1 MTIREALRLAAAR
14 LEQAGVPDADVDAAY
29 LLASVLKEDT
39 LAMRINGHRE
49 LAAPQRAAFD
59 ALCDRRAAREP
70 LQYILGETEFMG
82 LTFHVEPGVL
92 IPRADTEILVEKA
105 LAWMKPG
112 ARVLDIGTGSGA
124 IAVSLAKLGRQA
136 QVTAVDV
143 SDRALEIARQNAK
156 RNGAAVEFVKS
167 DCFSALKGRK
177 YDMIVSNPPYISEDE
192 MRGLMPEVTREPEL
206 ALFGG
211 ADGLDFYRRISRE
224 APEYLNEGGCLLFE
238 IGWLQKDAVSAL
250 VKAHIG
256 EPFALREEGGRML
269 KKLDWVHPRMEELGM
284 LLSDP
289 AVVQDQEKWRA
300 LMREHSQLE
309 PLDQAVCRYAE
320 LEDAQKQARALLD
333 DPDMA
338 EMAKEEL
345 AELERRLAAT
355 RREIQLLLLP
365 KDPNAERNVVMEIRG
380 GAGGEE
386 AALFGAMLMRMY
398 MRYAER
404 HGWKTEMLEAS
415 MTELGG
421 VKEAVFA
428 IAGEGAFSR
437 LKYESGVHRVQ
448 RIPVTESNGKRQT
461 STATVAVLPEAE
473 EVDVKINPDD
483 LRIDVYRAS
492 GHGGQYINKTDSAVR
507 ITHIPS
513 GIVVT
518 CQDEKSQLKN
528 KEKAMRVLR
537 ARLYE
542 KLQEEKDAAY
552 ASDRRAQVGTGDR
565 SERIRTYNFN
575 EGRVTDHRIGKTIYA
590 IDAFVDGDMDDIID
604 PLIYADQQEQLRAL
618 GQGEWQRG

>member
-1 MTIREALRLAAAR
+1 M
-14 LEQAGVPDADVDAAY
+14 LE
-29 LLASVLKEDT
+29 K
-39 LAMRINGHRE
+39 
-49 LAAPQRAAFD
+49 
-59 ALCDRRAAREP
+59 
-70 LQYILGETEFMG
+70 
-82 LTFHVEPGVL
+82 
-92 IPRADTEILVEKA
+92 
-105 LAWMKPG
+105 
-112 ARVLDIGTGSGA
+112 
-124 IAVSLAKLGRQA
+124 
-136 QVTAVDV
+136 
-143 SDRALEIARQNAK
+143 
-156 RNGAAVEFVKS
+156 
-167 DCFSALKGRK
+167 LKGIKER
-177 YDMIVSNPPYISEDE
+177 YEQ
-192 MRGLMPEVTREPEL
+192 LT
-206 ALFGG
+206 A
-211 ADGLDFYRRISRE
+211 
-224 APEYLNEGGCLLFE
+224 
-238 IGWLQKDAVSAL
+238 
-250 VKAHIG
+250 
-256 EPFALREEGGRML
+256 
-269 KKLDWVHPRMEELGM
+269 

-289 AVVQDQEKWRA
+289 AVIGDQNRYRELSKEQA
-300 LMREHSQLE
+300 GLTDIVNAYDEYMAADAEIESCKAMLEEADDAAMREMIHE
-309 PLDQAVCRYAE
+309 E
-320 LEDAQKQARALLD
+320 LNGLS
-333 DPDMA
+333 
-338 EMAKEEL
+338 AKEQEL
-345 AELERRLAAT
+345 SERLKVM
-355 RREIQLLLLP
+355 LLP
-365 KDPNAERNVVMEIRG
+365 KDPNDDRDVIIEVRAG
-380 GAGGEE
+380 TGGEE

-415 MTELGG
+415 LTELGG

-428 IAGEGAFSR
+428 ITGEGAFSR

>member
-1 MTIREALRLAAAR
+1 MFNKLEAVASRYEQIAA
-14 LEQAGVPDADVDAAY
+14 
-29 LLASVLKEDT
+29 
-39 LAMRINGHRE
+39 E
-49 LAAPQRAAFD
+49 LSQPQ
-59 ALCDRRAAREP
+59 
-70 LQYILGETEFMG
+70 T
-82 LTFHVEPGVL
+82 V
-92 IPRADTEILVEKA
+92 ADTELFTKLMKEHAALSPIVEK
-105 LAWMKPG
+105 
-112 ARVLDIGTGSGA
+112 
-124 IAVSLAKLGRQA
+124 
-136 QVTAVDV
+136 
-143 SDRALEIARQNAK
+143 
-156 RNGAAVEFVKS
+156 
-167 DCFSALKGRK
+167 
-177 YDMIVSNPPYISEDE
+177 Y
-192 MRGLMPEVTREPEL
+192 RE
-206 ALFGG
+206 
-211 ADGLDFYRRISRE
+211 Y
-224 APEYLNEGGCLLFE
+224 
-238 IGWLQKDAVSAL
+238 VSAQQAE
-250 VKAHIG
+250 K
-256 EPFALREEGGRML
+256 EALQIIAENGGDKEL
-269 KKLDWVHPRMEELGM
+269 K
-284 LLSDP
+284 
-289 AVVQDQEKWRA
+289 
-300 LMREHSQLE
+300 
-309 PLDQAVCRYAE
+309 
-320 LEDAQKQARALLD
+320 
-333 DPDMA
+333 
-338 EMAKEEL
+338 EL
-345 AELERRLAAT
+345 AEEELKEAKANLERYSDELK
-355 RREIQLLLLP
+355 LLMLP
-365 KDPNAERNVVMEIRG
+365 KDPNDEKNVIVEIRG

-415 MTELGG
+415 LTELGG

-428 IAGEGAFSR
+428 ITGEGAFSR

-528 KEKAMRVLR
+528 KEKAMRV
-537 ARLYE
+537 RLYE

>member
-1 MTIREALRLAAAR
+1 
-14 LEQAGVPDADVDAAY
+14 
-29 LLASVLKEDT
+29 
-39 LAMRINGHRE
+39 
-49 LAAPQRAAFD
+49 
-59 ALCDRRAAREP
+59 
-70 LQYILGETEFMG
+70 
-82 LTFHVEPGVL
+82 
-92 IPRADTEILVEKA
+92 
-105 LAWMKPG
+105 
-112 ARVLDIGTGSGA
+112 
-124 IAVSLAKLGRQA
+124 
-136 QVTAVDV
+136 
-143 SDRALEIARQNAK
+143 
-156 RNGAAVEFVKS
+156 
-167 DCFSALKGRK
+167 
-177 YDMIVSNPPYISEDE
+177 
-192 MRGLMPEVTREPEL
+192 
-206 ALFGG
+206 
-211 ADGLDFYRRISRE
+211 
-224 APEYLNEGGCLLFE
+224 
-238 IGWLQKDAVSAL
+238 
-250 VKAHIG
+250 
-256 EPFALREEGGRML
+256 ML

-309 PLDQAVCRYAE
+309 PLDQAVRRYGE
-320 LEDAQKQARALLD
+320 LEDARKQAQALLD
-333 DPDMA
+333 DPDMMQ
-338 EMAKEEL
+338 MAKEEL
-345 AELERRLAAT
+345 DAIASRLEMT
-355 RREIQLLLLP
+355 EREIQLLLLP
-365 KDPNAERNVVMEIRG
+365 KDPNAEKNVVMEIRG

-428 IAGEGAFSR
+428 ITGENAFSR

-461 STATVAVLPEAE
+461 STATVAVLPESQ

-542 KLQEEKDAAY
+542 KMQEEKDAAY
-552 ASDRRAQVGTGDR
+552 ASDRRAQVGTGER

-575 EGRVTDHRIGKTIYA
+575 EGRVTDHRIGKTIYT

-618 GQGEWQRG
+618 GQGELQRG

>member
-1 MTIREALRLAAAR
+1 
-14 LEQAGVPDADVDAAY
+14 
-29 LLASVLKEDT
+29 
-39 LAMRINGHRE
+39 
-49 LAAPQRAAFD
+49 
-59 ALCDRRAAREP
+59 
-70 LQYILGETEFMG
+70 
-82 LTFHVEPGVL
+82 
-92 IPRADTEILVEKA
+92 
-105 LAWMKPG
+105 
-112 ARVLDIGTGSGA
+112 
-124 IAVSLAKLGRQA
+124 
-136 QVTAVDV
+136 
-143 SDRALEIARQNAK
+143 
-156 RNGAAVEFVKS
+156 
-167 DCFSALKGRK
+167 
-177 YDMIVSNPPYISEDE
+177 
-192 MRGLMPEVTREPEL
+192 
-206 ALFGG
+206 
-211 ADGLDFYRRISRE
+211 
-224 APEYLNEGGCLLFE
+224 
-238 IGWLQKDAVSAL
+238 
-250 VKAHIG
+250 
-256 EPFALREEGGRML
+256 ML

-289 AVVQDQEKWRA
+289 AVAQDQEKWRA

-309 PLDQAVCRYAE
+309 PLDQAVRRYAE
-320 LEDAQKQARALLD
+320 LEDARKQAQRAARRARTW
-333 DPDMA
+333 PQ
-338 EMAKEEL
+338 MAKEEL
-345 AELERRLAAT
+345 DELASPARR
-355 RREIQLLLLP
+355 RPEREIQLLLLP
-365 KDPNAERNVVMEIRG
+365 KDPNAEQNVVMEIRS

-428 IAGEGAFSR
+428 ITGEGAFSR